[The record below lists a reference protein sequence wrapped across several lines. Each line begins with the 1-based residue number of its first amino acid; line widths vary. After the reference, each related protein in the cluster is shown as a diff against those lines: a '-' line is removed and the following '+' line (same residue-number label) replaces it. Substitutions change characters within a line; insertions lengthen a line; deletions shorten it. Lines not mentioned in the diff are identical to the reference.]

1 MKSWWTLSVR
11 DLEGLLG
18 INQASTPKPRGFFL
32 HFLIF
37 SAKRPRFPHICYLLY
52 IPISYPHFRKDISD
66 LVGFCDCSTTQS
78 PWRRRRVSKR
88 CCHGRITGI
97 YGTPISWDPFR
108 PIHLVRTLSLSH
120 THFFNFRL
128 PNFTLTSSS
137 KHDFAQIVASRCGGM
152 WFGTSSHY
160 GDVLVNSC
168 SVDLMIV
175 VSSLKFCSFGRGI
188 ESLIFT
194 FAVYHFRVIELAL
207 TLTCVD

>member
-88 CCHGRITGI
+88 CRHGRITGI

-108 PIHLVRTLSLSH
+108 PILLVTTLSH
-120 THFFNFRL
+120 TLFQFSL
-128 PNFTLTSSS
+128 SIFTLTSFLILRRLLPRVVVVCDLELSLT
-137 KHDFAQIVASRCGGM
+137 VAM
-152 WFGTSSHY
+152 FFF
-160 GDVLVNSC
+160 VNSC
-168 SVDLMIV
+168 SADLMIV
-175 VSSLKFCSFGRGI
+175 LFSLKFCSFGRGI
-188 ESLIFT
+188 ESFIFS
-194 FAVYHFRVIELAL
+194 FDVYRFRVIDLGL
-207 TLTCVD
+207 TK